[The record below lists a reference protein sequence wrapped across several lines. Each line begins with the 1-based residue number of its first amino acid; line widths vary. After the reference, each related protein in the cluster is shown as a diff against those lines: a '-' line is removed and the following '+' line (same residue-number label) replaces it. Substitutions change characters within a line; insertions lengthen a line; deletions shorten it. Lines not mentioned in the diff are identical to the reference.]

1 MTSTTRRQVG
11 YGVQGAVG
19 SGVVIDSNLRCTCTL
34 RPIATKVFPEE
45 DIGQYG
51 RNRSYISEIHGEG
64 NIKMDATYEQIIV
77 PLCLAMPLGV
87 PEGSSGNGAP
97 YTWAHGLQFRTAP
110 SSFLTPF
117 TLEYIDEGPS
127 NGGAGT
133 NGTYVVRM
141 VDCFSTGLTISG
153 NAGETWQVEAELSGR
168 EVTLPD
174 SLSGNP
180 EPDMSVTPIRMAET
194 TLAVDA
200 LYANIG
206 DTGVTEF
213 ISFNWKLE
221 DNLHSKQFAG
231 SFFPNG
237 WGSGRWIVTLE
248 LVLEISAAAA
258 QVFADQAIT
267 ETICA
272 VRIKGYID
280 ANDSCNIDGM
290 YTVMEVGTLDD
301 RDGNNI
307 IKVTLAGITDI
318 TGGNTGG
325 VTVINDVAAL

>member
-1 MTSTTRRQVG
+1 MTARTRRQVM

-19 SGVVIDSNLRCTCTL
+19 SAVVVDANLRATCSL
-34 RPIATKVFPEE
+34 RPVATKTFPDE

-51 RNRSYISEIHGEG
+51 RNRSYISEKHGEG
-64 NIKMDATYEQIIV
+64 TLTMDATYEQIIV

-87 PEGSSGNGAP
+87 PAGASGNGAP
-97 YTWAHGLQFRTAP
+97 YTWAHELQFRTAP
-110 SSFLTPF
+110 ESLLTPF
-117 TLEYIDEGPS
+117 TIEYIDSGPS

-133 NGTYVVRM
+133 SGTYVVRM
-141 VDCFSTGLTISG
+141 IDSFATGLTISG
-153 NAGETWQVEAELSGR
+153 VAGETWKVEAELSGR
-168 EVTLPD
+168 EIDLPD
-174 SLSGNP
+174 ALSGNP
-180 EPDMSVTPIRMAET
+180 EPDQTVTPIRMAQT
-194 TLAVDA
+194 TLAVDP

-206 DTGVTEF
+206 DTAVVEF

-231 SFFPNG
+231 SYFPNG
-237 WGSGRWIVTLE
+237 WGSGRWKTTLE
-248 LVLEISAAAA
+248 LVLEVSAAAA

-267 ETICA
+267 EDICA
-272 VRIKGYID
+272 VRIKGYVD
-280 ANDSCNIDGM
+280 ANDNCNIDGM
-290 YTVMEVGTLDD
+290 YTVMEVSTLDD

-325 VTVINDVAAL
+325 VTVVNDVASL